1 MSDAAN
7 VCIESIKFFAEVEEG
22 NSSGK
27 SSISISPYWSNTIS
41 SKTSGRVH
49 DVVKNDSRSDQR
61 TGSLF
66 SFDRLH
72 KRPKTLGT
80 SQQIVSDRGI
90 SDGLAQFK
98 IDWCEANGLSM
109 IAALNLV
116 GFAKSNGEARRL
128 VRGGGAR
135 LNDHTISNEEA
146 SLRRS
151 DFINGKAKISAGKK
165 RHALIVLR

>member
-1 MSDAAN
+1 
-7 VCIESIKFFAEVEEG
+7 
-22 NSSGK
+22 
-27 SSISISPYWSNTIS
+27 
-41 SKTSGRVH
+41 
-49 DVVKNDSRSDQR
+49 
-61 TGSLF
+61 
-66 SFDRLH
+66 
-72 KRPKTLGT
+72 
-80 SQQIVSDRGI
+80 
-90 SDGLAQFK
+90 
-98 IDWCEANGLSM
+98 M